1 MPAQLVTY
9 YIENPL
15 MIFSINNRS
24 WWGVIVISLVIDF
37 GELVKVALKEEWKKV
52 WVGGL
57 RSMGLLNFVAFVCVW
72 VYFCCRSGG
81 CLCQGLQGFGVVYI
95 WYSRLVCK

>member
-57 RSMGLLNFVAFVCVW
+57 RSMGLLNFVAFVCIFV
-72 VYFCCRSGG
+72 VVVEGVCVRDCKVLG
-81 CLCQGLQGFGVVYI
+81 LCTFGTVG
-95 WYSRLVCK
+95 